1 MHQVYNEYF
10 DSPNRYI
17 SHSALTQFLGEW
29 ESALSVLM
37 VLENMPTQSS
47 HDKRRI
53 MNFLFQ
59 GIVSKHW
66 MDLMREN
73 HSKICEVMVQV
84 GHLKLHITKSTM
96 WWLILLWMFVS
107 RLYGDLYFSQIL
119 LLNLRKG
126 ICELIPIVT
135 CKDHMSWHRAWGSVL
150 PWCVGSVPRLL
161 QRIHDHLFSI
171 LLCSKWRAFTTAWVA
186 WGAYHHSQGIWLRWD
201 LTMPSKDGFC
211 LGLVHVCPSSSQER
225 HWHSFK

>member
-47 HDKRRI
+47 HDTRRI

-59 GIVSKHW
+59 GTLSKHW
-66 MDLMREN
+66 MDLVWKN
-73 HSKICEVMVQV
+73 HCKIYKDMVQV
-84 GHLKLHITKSTM
+84 DHLTLCIIKSTM
-96 WWLILLWMFVS
+96 WWVLLLWMFVS
-107 RLYGDLYFSQIL
+107 RLYRDLYFSQIP

-126 ICELIPIVT
+126 ICELIPTVT
-135 CKDHMSWHRAWGSVL
+135 CKDHMSWHRVCGSVL
-150 PWCVGSVPRLL
+150 PWCIGSAPRLL
-161 QRIHDHLFSI
+161 
-171 LLCSKWRAFTTAWVA
+171 
-186 WGAYHHSQGIWLRWD
+186 
-201 LTMPSKDGFC
+201 
-211 LGLVHVCPSSSQER
+211 
-225 HWHSFK
+225 